1 MVFFIIFI
9 VQMKNSMFLNNNMFF
24 GVKPCFVMWMKNF
37 TLPHSYPQTQLTLNP
52 PFIIV
57 GVYLSGRTCVCVR
70 VCVVIVHLC
79 EGSGCMLWLLCL
91 HGASIIEH
99 DKEELAEPQET
110 ATPHYQIVKQKF
122 QFTEWQ
128 KWSCEEQIQNSLA
141 TDEATALSGN
151 CSIPK

>member
-1 MVFFIIFI
+1 
-9 VQMKNSMFLNNNMFF
+9 
-24 GVKPCFVMWMKNF
+24 
-37 TLPHSYPQTQLTLNP
+37 
-52 PFIIV
+52 
-57 GVYLSGRTCVCVR
+57 
-70 VCVVIVHLC
+70 
-79 EGSGCMLWLLCL
+79 MLWLLCL
-91 HGASIIEH
+91 HGASLIED